1 MRSMTLLLLLLQ
13 LGSASASIDQA
24 VHDGLTRGVFP
35 GAVVVVGT
43 RDTILV
49 ARGYGHLT
57 WSPRSAVPDPDST
70 LYDLASLTKV
80 VATTPAIMLLVQSG
94 KVELDRPVRDYLPD
108 FAGPG
113 KDRVM
118 VRNLLSHTS
127 GLRADIPLYRDAADP
142 AAARRLV
149 MAEPLRWR
157 PGRRVVYSDLNAML
171 LGWIVE
177 AVSGEPLDRF
187 VHERLFVPAG
197 MTQTRFRPPS
207 ALWHRTAPVGTWHG
221 TPVMGRVFD
230 QNAARLGGVS
240 GHAGLYS
247 TGHDLA
253 RYAQVL
259 LRGGL
264 TAQCRPLFRSDV
276 VTLFARR
283 AAGDRALGWEL
294 RDTTSSNNTGTL
306 MSSTTYGH
314 TGYTGTS
321 LWIDPQRGLFVVL
334 LTNRV
339 DAPRARRSIT
349 RLKAVRGLVAD
360 GAVRL
365 LEALPPAAR
374 ARTLA
379 TPAC

>member
-1 MRSMTLLLLLLQ
+1 MALLLLLLQ
-13 LGSASASIDQA
+13 VGSVSTSIDAA
-24 VHDGLTRGVFP
+24 VRDGIARGVFP

-43 RDTILV
+43 RDTVLL
-49 ARGYGHLT
+49 AKGYGHLT
-57 WSPRSAVPDPDST
+57 WSARSPVPDPDST

-80 VATTPAIMLLVQSG
+80 VATTPAIMVLVQDG
-94 KVELDRPVRDYLPD
+94 KVQLDRAVQDYLPD
-108 FAGPG
+108 FRGSG
-113 KDRVM
+113 KERVT

-127 GLRADIPLYRDAADP
+127 GLRADIPLYKDAADP

-149 MAEPLRWR
+149 MDEPLRWP

-177 AVSGEPLDRF
+177 AVSGESLDRF
-187 VHERLFVPAG
+187 VHEQVFVPAG
-197 MTQTRFRPPS
+197 MGQTRFLPPR

-221 TPVMGRVFD
+221 TPVVGRVYD

-247 TGHDLA
+247 TGGDLA
-253 RYAQVL
+253 RYAQIL

-264 TAQCRPLFRSDV
+264 TAQCRPLFRPETV
-276 VTLFARR
+276 ALFARR

-294 RDTTSSNNTGTL
+294 RDSTSSDNAGTL
-306 MSSTTYGH
+306 MSTVTYGH

-321 LWIDPQRGLFVVL
+321 LWIDPQRGLFVVV

-339 DAPRARRSIT
+339 NAPRARRSIT
-349 RLKAVRGLVAD
+349 RLKAIRGLVAD

-365 LEALPPAAR
+365 LDVLPPAAR
-374 ARTLA
+374 ARA
-379 TPAC
+379 VGAPAC

>member
-1 MRSMTLLLLLLQ
+1 MRLMALLLLLLQ
-13 LGSASASIDQA
+13 IGSVSPSIDQA
-24 VHDGLTRGVFP
+24 VRDGVTRGVFP

-43 RDTILV
+43 RDTILL

-57 WSPRSAVPDPDST
+57 WSARSPVPAPDST

-80 VATTPAIMLLVQSG
+80 VATTPAIMVLVQAG
-94 KVELDRPVRDYLPD
+94 KVQLDRPVQDYLPD
-108 FAGPG
+108 FRGNG
-113 KDRVM
+113 KERVT

-127 GLRADIPLYRDAADP
+127 GLRADIPLYKDAADP
-142 AAARRLV
+142 AAARQLV
-149 MAEPLRWR
+149 MDEPLRWP

-187 VHERLFVPAG
+187 VHEQVFVPAG
-197 MTQTRFRPPS
+197 MVQTRYLPPR

-221 TPVMGRVFD
+221 TPVVGRVYD
-230 QNAARLGGVS
+230 RNAARLGGVS

-247 TGHDLA
+247 TGSDLA
-253 RYAQVL
+253 RYAQIW

-264 TAQCRPLFRSDV
+264 TAQCRPLFRPETV
-276 VTLFARR
+276 ALFTRR

-294 RDTTSSNNTGTL
+294 RDTTSSKDTGTL

-339 DAPRARRSIT
+339 DAPRVRRSIT
-349 RLKAVRGLVAD
+349 RLKEIRGLVAD

-365 LEALPPAAR
+365 LEALPPAVRAR
-374 ARTLA
+374 AVA
-379 TPAC
+379 APAC

>member
-1 MRSMTLLLLLLQ
+1 MALWLLLLQ
-13 LGSASASIDQA
+13 LGSVSGPIDQA
-24 VHDGLTRGVFP
+24 VRDGTARGVFP

-43 RDTILV
+43 RDTILL
-49 ARGYGHLT
+49 AKGYGHLT
-57 WSPRSAVPDPDST
+57 WSARSPAPDPDST

-80 VATTPAIMLLVQSG
+80 VATTPAIMLLVQRG
-94 KVELDRPVRDYLPD
+94 QVQLDRPVQDYLPD
-108 FAGPG
+108 FQGAG
-113 KDRVM
+113 KDRVT

-127 GLRADIPLYRDAADP
+127 GLRADIPLYKDAADP

-149 MAEPLRWR
+149 MDEPLRWP

-187 VHERLFVPAG
+187 THEQVFGPAD
-197 MTQTRFRPPS
+197 MTQTRYLPPRS
-207 ALWHRTAPVGTWHG
+207 VWHRTAPVGTWHG
-221 TPVMGRVFD
+221 TPVVGHVFD

-247 TGHDLA
+247 TGMDLA
-253 RYAQVL
+253 RYAQML

-264 TAQCRPLFRSDV
+264 TAQCRPVFRPETVALF
-276 VTLFARR
+276 TRR

-306 MSSTTYGH
+306 MSATTYGH

-339 DAPRARRSIT
+339 DAPRARRPIT
-349 RLKAVRGLVAD
+349 RLKGIRGLVAD
-360 GAVRL
+360 GAMRL
-365 LEALPPAAR
+365 LDALPPAAR
-374 ARTLA
+374 ARA
-379 TPAC
+379 AGAPVPGC